1 MTQANILELARQ
13 GDAKA
18 IASLMNSQLQL
29 KNVTAKVS
37 CDNTHLEI
45 KFQSIQVP
53 EQENLVKYVRQEIMG
68 LKTVCIKNVKI
79 YGFQEG
85 KLAPLWSQELNI
97 EVPLNLS
104 SSKKCLLNTNCKI
117 QKNYQNILKNK
128 FLEFSLQPNKKTLLK
143 ILLLLT
149 ISIFLAGES
158 RLFSSNKK
166 FILHNHTTGKYTY
179 IENCK

>member
-29 KNVTAKVS
+29 KNVTVKVNFK
-37 CDNTHLEI
+37 NTQLEI
-45 KFQSIQVP
+45 KFQSTQVP

-68 LKTVCIKNVKI
+68 LKTVCIKNVKV

-117 QKNYQNILKNK
+117 QKDYQNILKNK
-128 FLEFSLQPNKKTLLK
+128 FLEFSLLTDKKTLLK
-143 ILLLLT
+143 ILLLLA
-149 ISIFLAGES
+149 ISIFIAGES
-158 RLFSSNKK
+158 RLFSSKK
-166 FILHNHTTGKYTY
+166 KCILHNHTTSKY
-179 IENCK
+179 IHMENCK